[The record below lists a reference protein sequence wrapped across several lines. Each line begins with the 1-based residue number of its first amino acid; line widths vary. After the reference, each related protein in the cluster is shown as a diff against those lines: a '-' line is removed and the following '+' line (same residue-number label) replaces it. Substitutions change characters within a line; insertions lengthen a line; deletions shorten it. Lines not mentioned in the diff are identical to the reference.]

1 MRRSQVCVFQG
12 LGATGGFRRIWRVG
26 LGALS
31 GLASQAMRSLGRGL
45 QVVGLVLP
53 LAGVME
59 GTEVSMFGLLLAG
72 VLVFMLGTKM
82 LGGDGGTGT

>member
-1 MRRSQVCVFQG
+1 MAGWAQG
-12 LGATGGFRRIWRVG
+12 Q
-26 LGALS
+26 S
-31 GLASQAMRSLGRGL
+31 GLASRAMRSLGRGL

-59 GTEVSMFGLLLAG
+59 GTEASMFGLLLAG

-82 LGGDGGTGT
+82 LGGDAGSKP